1 MRIKLKDDRGASV
14 RGSMRGV
21 QLVIGRERELRRGV
35 RAGRVPGYASV
46 HRACWIG
53 LRGYV
58 VSSTVIVLVWAAL
71 WMWVLPR
78 VLGLDPLPGDRS
90 MFALFA
96 EWFPAASARDISTP
110 ALVLIVAYPMIGM
123 WGGGLFLWPMYRRYV
138 VPHAI
143 RRTLLSRLCPACE
156 FSLRD
161 LLPQADGCTVCPECG
176 AAWKIPEG
184 AMTLEPV
191 EPTSPKN

>member
-35 RAGRVPGYASV
+35 KAGRVPGYASV
-46 HRACWIG
+46 HRACCRG
-53 LRGYV
+53 LGRYI
-58 VSSTVIVLVWAAL
+58 VSSTIIVVVWAAL

-78 VLGLDPLPGDRS
+78 VLGRDPLPGDRS

-96 EWFPAASARDISTP
+96 DCFPAENARDISTP
-110 ALVLIVAYPMIGM
+110 ALVLALAYAIIGS
-123 WGGGLFLWPMYRRYV
+123 WGGVLFVWPMYRRYV
-138 VPHAI
+138 IPQAI
-143 RRTLLSRLCPACE
+143 RRTLLSRICPTCE

-161 LLPQADGCTVCPECG
+161 LMPQADGCTVCPECG
-176 AAWKIPEG
+176 AGWKIPEG
-184 AMTLEPV
+184 AMTIEPV
-191 EPTSPKN
+191 EPTSPRS